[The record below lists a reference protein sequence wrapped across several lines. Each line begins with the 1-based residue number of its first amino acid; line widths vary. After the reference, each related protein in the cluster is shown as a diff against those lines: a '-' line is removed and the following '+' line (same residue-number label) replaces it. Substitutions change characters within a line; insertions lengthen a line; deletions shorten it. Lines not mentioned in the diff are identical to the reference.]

1 MLLAK
6 KGLPPIQHRNWG
18 MVRPQASVQAVH
30 DESTR
35 TNFACTTIRI
45 IILFLIPCNIYIS
58 AMLGNIFAFNLWYG

>member
-35 TNFACTTIRI
+35 TNFACTTIMI
-45 IILFLIPCNIYIS
+45 FMLFLILCNI
-58 AMLGNIFAFNLWYG
+58 